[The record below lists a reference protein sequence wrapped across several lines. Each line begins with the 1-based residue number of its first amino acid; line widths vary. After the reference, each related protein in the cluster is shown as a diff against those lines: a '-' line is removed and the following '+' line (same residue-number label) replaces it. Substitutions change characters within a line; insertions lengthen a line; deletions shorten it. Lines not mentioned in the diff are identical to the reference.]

1 MAEKKR
7 WWIRIEESFFQE
19 KRIKALGR
27 KYKGEAQ
34 IIYQRILLRCLS
46 TNFRMEFEG
55 LEETFAE
62 EVAAELDFDDID
74 LVENVLQ
81 FLESHKLMIRESD
94 TVFYFPMAETLSGSE
109 GASAERMRNKRQRD
123 RDASQSDDDMSHC
136 SVITDTDKDTDKER
150 EKEKTDH
157 NRIYQRD
164 RSVFIP
170 SLSFSDLSALCKK
183 EHIDS
188 DEDEMKAYIQSMT
201 DSNWTDAKGN
211 PIKSFGAHYRDWLK
225 HFHVHQDEWKAK
237 TILLLSEQSQGVLK
251 ELLREWRQSK
261 PEAFEQSI
269 TLDEDLEELVSDLDS
284 YVKGNE
290 EAMWW
295 EWSYVSVVYEDTC
308 SGLNQK
314 IYDEVSADIFKARDK
329 LNAMA

>member
-46 TNFRMEFEG
+46 SNFRMEFEG

-136 SVITDTDKDTDKER
+136 SVITDTDTDKEK
-150 EKEKTDH
+150 EKEEY
-157 NRIYQRD
+157 NRVYQRD
-164 RSVFIP
+164 RSVSFP
-170 SLSFSDLSALCKK
+170 SLSFSDLSALCQK

-188 DEDEMKAYIQSMT
+188 DGNEMKAYIQSMT
-201 DSNWTDAKGN
+201 DANWTDAKGN

-225 HFHVHQDEWKAK
+225 HFRAHQDEWKVK
-237 TILLLSEQSQGVLK
+237 TISLLSEQQEDVLR
-251 ELLREWRQSK
+251 ELLRNWRSQK
-261 PEAFEQSI
+261 PESFDMSV
-269 TLDEDLEELVSDLDS
+269 TLDEEYKSLAEDIDS
-284 YVKGNE
+284 FVKGNE
-290 EAMWW
+290 DAMWW
-295 EWSYVSVVYEDTC
+295 DWSVISDVYEDTC
-308 SGLNQK
+308 FGLNQK
-314 IYDEVSADIFKARDK
+314 VFDEVSADIFKARDK
-329 LNAMA
+329 LNATA